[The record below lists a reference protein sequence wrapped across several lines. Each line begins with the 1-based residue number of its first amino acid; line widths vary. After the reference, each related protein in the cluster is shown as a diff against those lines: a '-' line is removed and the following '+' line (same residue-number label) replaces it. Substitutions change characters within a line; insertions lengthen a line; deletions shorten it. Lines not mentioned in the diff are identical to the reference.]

1 MMCRIFIKK
10 GDLLKLN
17 IGILYGGKSVEHEVS
32 ILTALQVYK
41 AIDKEKYKVELF
53 YITKNNEIIISS
65 DLVNIEKYK
74 TKEFKNKAEIFF
86 YQKNNNLYYSEIGKK
101 IKKPKMIDSFVVCVH
116 GNNVEAGII
125 SSILDFYNAA
135 YTCSE
140 NTESGILQDKEY
152 TKVLLNYYGIKTLPY
167 KTYTIDSLNDL
178 KEDFYLP
185 CIIKPARLGSS
196 IGINIVD
203 QFENFENGLKS
214 AFKFENKVI
223 VEPLIKDFR
232 EFNCACCRDH
242 NELIISTIEEI
253 KNIHS
258 ILTYEDKYQN
268 KQIKKDVPA
277 LITKELSMEIKDLTR
292 KIYQLFNLKGIVR
305 VDFIYKDNE
314 LFVNEVN
321 NIPGSLA
328 YYLFTKEGISF
339 AKLLDIQIKQSILNK
354 QNRIFFDTEH
364 TEILSKNNLN
374 NIKK

>member
-1 MMCRIFIKK
+1 MCRIFIKK

-101 IKKPKMIDSFVVCVH
+101 IKKTKMIDSFVVCVH

-167 KTYTIDSLNDL
+167 KT
-178 KEDFYLP
+178 
-185 CIIKPARLGSS
+185 
-196 IGINIVD
+196 
-203 QFENFENGLKS
+203 
-214 AFKFENKVI
+214 
-223 VEPLIKDFR
+223 
-232 EFNCACCRDH
+232 
-242 NELIISTIEEI
+242 IIS
-253 KNIHS
+253 KRFPLNP
-258 ILTYEDKYQN
+258 N
-268 KQIKKDVPA
+268 KPP
-277 LITKELSMEIKDLTR
+277 L
-292 KIYQLFNLKGIVR
+292 
-305 VDFIYKDNE
+305 
-314 LFVNEVN
+314 
-321 NIPGSLA
+321 
-328 YYLFTKEGISF
+328 
-339 AKLLDIQIKQSILNK
+339 
-354 QNRIFFDTEH
+354 
-364 TEILSKNNLN
+364 
-374 NIKK
+374 